1 MNALPHTTISRLKKI
16 PQTAAIWEGDRRSLG
31 SMVSL
36 LDSDAG
42 TDGECIMW
50 VDGSEGAV
58 RAMEMVA
65 ADTGP
70 EAVVRTLLR
79 AIESPHHP
87 AQPARPQKI
96 LINDRQLQ
104 FFLRGALQGLDIK
117 IEYALDLPLIDELFR
132 GFQVIGNNRP
142 PSLPP
147 QYETLLEDI
156 ARQIWHIAPWDVLA
170 DSDILTLKI
179 KNCQIDTIYVCVMG
193 MMSAEYGILL
203 YRSLESLKQFRFAAL
218 SEKSA
223 ESLEQAF
230 LAQDCWFLNYE
241 LDEELT
247 DEDWQEDVI
256 ELIPLYGSL
265 HPFEGMRAFL
275 DEEEARIVYLA
286 LEGICKFCDSH
297 RDILA
302 REIIEKITETYPIG
316 FPEAADNRDSVVV
329 ATAPELTKELIAM
342 EDEIRPL
349 EEDEFEKFKIP
360 VKEDL
365 IPDGSLVT
373 LSEITWDVVET
384 LKRQRK
390 TYYQSLNIVPKGRFL
405 PAILIQT
412 TRPKARVVIE
422 TIKESGGLKAIC
434 FNAGNN
440 PFTGISYD
448 LGILQ
453 TGDSHIYI
461 FAEYPHHLDEYAMML
476 EEWQESCQQIQ
487 GYCSVIIA
495 MGATGANRGNPQP
508 SDMLAVFETKAIAG
522 SELGMG
528 ILELVPNQK

>member
-117 IEYALDLPLIDELFR
+117 IEYVSNLPLIDELFR
-132 GFQVIGNNRP
+132 GFEVIGNNRP

-193 MMSAEYGILL
+193 MMSAEYGVLL

-256 ELIPLYGSL
+256 ELMPLYGSL

-275 DEEEARIVYLA
+275 DEEEAKIVYLA

-302 REIIEKITETYPIG
+302 REIIEKITETYPIA

-329 ATAPELTKELIAM
+329 ATSPELTKELMAM

-349 EEDEFEKFKIP
+349 EEEEFEKFKIP

-373 LSEITWDVVET
+373 LSEISWDVVET

-390 TYYQSLNIVPKGRFL
+390 TYYQSLNIAPKGRFL

-440 PFTGISYD
+440 PFTGVSYD

-453 TGDSHIYI
+453 TGDSNIYI

-495 MGATGANRGNPQP
+495 MGATGANRGDPQP

-528 ILELVPNQK
+528 ILELVPNYE